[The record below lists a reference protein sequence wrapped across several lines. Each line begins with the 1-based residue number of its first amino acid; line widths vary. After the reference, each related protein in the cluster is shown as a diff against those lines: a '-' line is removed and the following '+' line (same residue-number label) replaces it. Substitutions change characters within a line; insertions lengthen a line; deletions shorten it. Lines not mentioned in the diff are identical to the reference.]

1 MSARHRAARERRT
14 FIARIARTMHREYGQ
29 INPVEIAHVAVC
41 AGWKTNSSEVRHV
54 LTRLNLHR

>member
-1 MSARHRAARERRT
+1 MSARHRAARQRQT
-14 FIARIARTMHREYGQ
+14 FIARVARTMHREDGH

-41 AGWKTNSSEVRHV
+41 AGWKTNPREVRHV